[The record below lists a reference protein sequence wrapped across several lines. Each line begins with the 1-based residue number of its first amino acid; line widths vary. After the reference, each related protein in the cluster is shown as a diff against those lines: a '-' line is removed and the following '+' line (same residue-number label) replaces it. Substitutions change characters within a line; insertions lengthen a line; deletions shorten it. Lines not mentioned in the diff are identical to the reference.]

1 MVAQALCELTE
12 VLPTTDVD
20 RRNGLNLCRRM
31 WICRHDPEETNRQLA
46 EKYVAYFLP
55 SNHNSGVHCCSYC
68 NSAPFNY
75 NTEDNAP
82 FNCCNSAPFNDS
94 IRAQ

>member
-46 EKYVAYFLP
+46 EKYVAYFFAFKPQLR
-55 SNHNSGVHCCSYC
+55 STLLLL
-68 NSAPFNY
+68 F
-75 NTEDNAP
+75 
-82 FNCCNSAPFNDS
+82 
-94 IRAQ
+94 